1 MAIILDGNIGVTYP
15 DVTTQNTSAIIGGKL
30 PTARLPAGSI
40 LQMIQTVK
48 TDTFTTSSGS
58 FTDVTGLTVSIT
70 PTSSSSKILVLYDVG
85 LSCQNGTGAPIRMLR
100 GSTVIYAGDAAGN
113 RPLGIAQIDGAST
126 QYSVPRISGTF
137 LDSPATTSSITYKFQ
152 TLNTA
157 SGTSAVNRAQQDRNE
172 STYDTRTASS
182 ITVMEIAV

>member
-1 MAIILDGNIGVTYP
+1 MTTIVDG
-15 DVTTQNTSAIIGGKL
+15 TTGITFPSAI
-30 PTARLPAGSI
+30 AGVSATQQYSGRV
-40 LQMIQTVK
+40 LQVVQTVK

-100 GSTVIYAGDAAGN
+100 GSTVIYAGDAAGS
-113 RPLGIAQIDGAST
+113 RPLGLAQMDGASS
-126 QYSVPRISGTF
+126 QYSIYRVSGTF

-152 TLNTA
+152 ILNSA
-157 SGTSAVNRAQQDRNE
+157 SGTSAVNRTQQDRDS
-172 STYDTRTASS
+172 STYDTRSASS
-182 ITVMEIAV
+182 ITVMEIAA